1 MDNYY
6 QYSAYPVHLKNRN
19 MTIDK
24 PKSRFYK
31 RNYLSLT
38 VILFVLALS
47 GGIQA
52 QEDELK
58 FEHLTIDD
66 GLSQNKINCIFQ
78 DSRGFMWFGTNEG
91 LNKYDGYEFTI
102 FGKDSS
108 HMGRLSDDW
117 IQCILED
124 SKGNLWVGTGVGGL
138 NLYDRATNSFI
149 HYTTDSSSAIRLN
162 SNNVKCII
170 EDSQGMLWMSTPGSL
185 EMLDL
190 KNKKTISYIPPHLKD
205 STTENNVISV
215 IFEDSRNNLWF
226 GTRGNGLGRFDRE
239 TGKFEYFRHD
249 PGNPATISDND
260 VLYLYEDSHGKLW
273 VGTYNG
279 GLNMFDYA
287 SEKFQAFSPQP
298 KVQENLTVQSI
309 MEYSPGNLWIGT
321 RNGLFLFNTLSHK
334 FIHYAHDPH
343 NPYSL
348 NQDNIW
354 SIFKDKKGDYWF
366 GTKGGI
372 NFLNTAN
379 MAFVHYRADSRNN
392 RHLNNKHINAIYEDR
407 AGDIWFGTDGGGL
420 NHLDRKT
427 GIYTYYTH
435 DPHNP
440 YSLGSNSVS
449 AIVEDPDGNFWVGTH
464 QGGLNFFNRRTKR
477 FINYTSRLNINQNYT
492 SINTLFVDHNGDIWI
507 AVGQSKGLFKYIRRE
522 KKIIPVSFGIEA
534 PSPSF
539 SCLFQDREG
548 YIWAGTNVNQFF
560 KIDPQ
565 NLSFESYRI
574 PGGTENTIITNILED
589 SLSNMWLG
597 TQGNGLIYYNT
608 KEKSFRRYK
617 QKDGL
622 ANKHTLGLLLDDNN
636 DLWISTYNGL
646 SRFDLKTKQFKNY
659 YKGNGLQG
667 NQFTTAC
674 LKTRAGELFFGG
686 INGATAFFPDKIID
700 DSSLPPVV
708 FTDFKIFNKS
718 VKIGG
723 ENPILKKNIE
733 DAREINLSY
742 KHSVF
747 TFTYA
752 ALDFSSSNKTQYA
765 YMMEGFE
772 NDWNYVDKRR
782 FATYTN
788 LNPGSYTF
796 KVKAAKNPGAWDNPV
811 TSVNISVS
819 PPFWEEW
826 WFRLIIAAIV
836 FMVIW
841 HFVNHHKQ
849 KRNLLKATAL
859 ANLTQL
865 KLLRNQMNPHFLLNA
880 LSAIR
885 ALVLIDK
892 NQAWH
897 SVSEL
902 SDYFRYVLQ
911 NYNKVG
917 AFLKDEIEAVNNYIN
932 IQSLLNESLNITFE
946 IGESARECI
955 VPAFLFQ
962 PLIENATKYGQ
973 VDDSGMLKIKVSL
986 IYNNGILTIDIS
998 NTGQL
1003 RQQPPRATFTDNAH
1017 GNSIVNIKKRLEIMF
1032 KENYSFELTES
1043 GGWVHVKIIV
1053 NYKNDSFEKK
1063 LQAQALNEKAN
1074 SLVS

>member
-1 MDNYY
+1 MIFHTTRPGKIP
-6 QYSAYPVHLKNRN
+6 SPAAV
-19 MTIDK
+19 
-24 PKSRFYK
+24 RFLI
-31 RNYLSLT
+31 RLVLWGLLLT
-38 VILFVLALS
+38 GVIH
-47 GGIQA
+47 A

-78 DSRGFMWFGTNEG
+78 DSQGFMWFGTNEG

-102 FGKDSS
+102 FGKDSNDLA
-108 HMGRLSDDW
+108 RLSDDW

-124 SKGNLWVGTGVGGL
+124 SQGNLWIGTGVGGL
-138 NLYDRATNSFI
+138 NLYDRSNNTFI
-149 HYTTDSSSAIRLN
+149 NYSTDPSSPIRLS
-162 SNNVKCII
+162 SNNVKYII
-170 EDSQGMLWMSTPGSL
+170 EDKSGLLWMASSRSI
-185 EMLDL
+185 ERLDL
-190 KNKKTISYIPPHLKD
+190 KNKKVTSYIPSHLRD
-205 STTENNVISV
+205 STSANSIISV
-215 IFEDSRNNLWF
+215 IFEDSNLNLWF
-226 GTRGNGLGRFDRE
+226 GTRGNGLGRFDRKS
-239 TGKFEYFRHD
+239 GKFEYYCHD
-249 PGNPATISDND
+249 PGNPDSISDND
-260 VLYLYEDSHGKLW
+260 VLYLYEDSRGRLW

-279 GLNMFDYA
+279 GLNLFDP
-287 SEKFQAFSPQP
+287 EKKKFRAFSPQP

-309 MEYSPGNLWIGT
+309 QEYSPDNLWVGT
-321 RNGLFLFNTLSHK
+321 RNGLFLFNTQTHK

-354 SIFKDKKGDYWF
+354 SIFKDRKGNYWF

-379 MAFVHYRADSRNN
+379 MAFVHYRADNRNN
-392 RHLNNKHINAIYEDR
+392 RHLNNKRVNVIFEDH
-407 AGDIWFGTDGGGL
+407 AGDLWFGTDGGGL

-427 GIYTYYTH
+427 GLYTYYTH
-435 DPHNP
+435 DPYNP

-449 AIVEDPDGNFWVGTH
+449 SVIEDRDGNIWVGTH
-464 QGGLNFFNRRTKR
+464 QGGLNFLNRKTNR
-477 FINYTSRLNINQNYT
+477 FTDYTPRLNIPMNYT
-492 SINTLFVDHNGDIWI
+492 SINTLFLDHNGDIWI
-507 AVGQSKGLFKYIRRE
+507 AMGQNKGMFKYIRKE
-522 KKIIPVSFGIEA
+522 DKIIPVFLDTEN
-534 PSPSF
+534 PFPSF
-539 SCLFQDREG
+539 SCIYQDRNG
-548 YIWAGTNVNQFF
+548 YIWAGTNINLFF
-560 KIDPQ
+560 KIDPAS
-565 NLSFESYRI
+565 LSHESYRI

-589 SLSNMWLG
+589 KYANMWLG
-597 TQGNGLIYYNT
+597 TQGNGLIYFNT
-608 KEKSFRRYK
+608 KNKSFRRYK

-622 ANKHTLGLLLDDNN
+622 ANKHTLGLLLDNHEN
-636 DLWISTYNGL
+636 LWVSTYNGL
-646 SRFDLKTKQFKNY
+646 SRFDFETKQFKNY

-686 INGATAFFPDKIID
+686 INGATAFYPENIID

-708 FTDFKIFNKS
+708 FTDFKVFNKS
-718 VKIGG
+718 VLIGG

-733 DAREINLSY
+733 DAKEINLSY

-772 NDWNYVDKRR
+772 NDWNYVGKRR

-811 TSVNISVS
+811 TSVSISVS
-819 PPFWEEW
+819 PPFWQEW

-836 FMVIW
+836 FMAIW
-841 HFVNHHKQ
+841 HFVNYHKQ
-849 KRNLLKATAL
+849 KRDLLKATAL

-946 IGESARECI
+946 IDESARECI

-973 VDDSGMLKIKVSL
+973 IDESGLLRIKVSL
-986 IYNNGILTIDIS
+986 VYDNGILTIDIS
-998 NTGQL
+998 NTGRL
-1003 RQQPPRATFTDNAH
+1003 RQQLPKARYTDSAH

-1032 KENYSFELTES
+1032 KENYRFELGEDQ
-1043 GGWVHVKIIV
+1043 GWVHVKIVI
-1053 NYKNDSFEKK
+1053 NYKSDGFEKK
-1063 LQAQALNEKAN
+1063 LQDQALNEKAN
-1074 SLVS
+1074 SLVG